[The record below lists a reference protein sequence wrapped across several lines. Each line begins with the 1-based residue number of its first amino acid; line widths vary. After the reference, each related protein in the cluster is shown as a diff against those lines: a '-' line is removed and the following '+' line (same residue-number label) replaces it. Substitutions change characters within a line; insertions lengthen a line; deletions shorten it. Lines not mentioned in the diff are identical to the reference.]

1 MKKKHRNAHTDTYN
15 YTAAVFSTTCTCK
28 FTVLMLS
35 VQLDED
41 IIGSI
46 EMVSQTG
53 HFSIPLKCLTK
64 KCLVSADKTSMDFG
78 NVCLG
83 ETVCRRI
90 TLTNEGA
97 LPTTFKLTNE
107 LPQPVEVGQLE

>member
-1 MKKKHRNAHTDTYN
+1 
-15 YTAAVFSTTCTCK
+15 
-28 FTVLMLS
+28 MLS
-35 VQLDED
+35 MQLDED

-64 KCLVSADKTSMDFG
+64 KCLVSADKTSVDFSS
-78 NVCLG
+78 VCLG

-97 LPTTFKLTNE
+97 LPTTFKLTTE
-107 LPQPVEVGQLE
+107 LPKTVEVS